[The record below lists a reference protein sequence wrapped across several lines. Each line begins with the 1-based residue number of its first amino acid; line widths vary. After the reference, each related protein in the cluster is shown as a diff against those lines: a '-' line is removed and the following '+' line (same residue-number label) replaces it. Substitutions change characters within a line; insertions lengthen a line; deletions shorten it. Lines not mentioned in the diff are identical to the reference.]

1 MKQIISKE
9 EINRLL
15 KIKGK
20 VRGIVIKN
28 LQGFLIKEEG
38 QGGLKKLE
46 DTMEK
51 LGHPMESN
59 IKSMG
64 FYSLGQEAL
73 LLVIIKKLF
82 GYNDKKFQE
91 LGAFESKRATI
102 IETLIKY
109 FISPRKVV
117 KEASRFWRKYYTV
130 GDLEVTD
137 FNKKEKSLIVRIKN
151 FNYIKEGCQIFVGFF
166 PNVVRLV
173 FGSKA
178 SCEEIKC
185 TYKGDEAHEF
195 LLKW

>member
-9 EINRLL
+9 EIDRLL

-20 VRGIVIKN
+20 VIGAVIKN
-28 LQGFLIKEEG
+28 LQGFIIKEEG
-38 QGGLKKLE
+38 QRGLKKLE

-51 LGHPMESN
+51 LGYPMESN
-59 IKSMG
+59 VKSMS
-64 FYSLGQEAL
+64 FYSLGREAL
-73 LLVIIKKLF
+73 LLVVVKKLF
-82 GYNDKKFQE
+82 GYNNKKFQE
-91 LGAFESKRATI
+91 VGAFESKRAI
-102 IETLIKY
+102 IVETLIKY
-109 FISPRKVV
+109 FISPRKAV

-137 FNKKEKSLIVRIKN
+137 FNKKEKSLIIKIKN
-151 FNYIKEGCQIFVGFF
+151 FNYTKEGCQIFMGFF

-185 TYKGDEAHEF
+185 IYKGDEAHEF